1 MDSRGEVARSGTDAH
16 GRVVRA
22 RYVRPRR
29 ALHDARAADGLAR
42 DHLAAAIDELLPH
55 APLMRSVGARLLT
68 RAIARSDGANVVAI
82 ARELGSGANA
92 LSTRIYR
99 AGGASIRQLRRE
111 MIVTRLAAIVE
122 EPGLPWPLVAE
133 LLGVPRTGTL
143 LDLVRNGTN
152 LPVGLWRERIRF
164 ASQLEHF
171 RRFLTANAVAWATLP
186 LPGARVIRGASP
198 AERR

>member
-1 MDSRGEVARSGTDAH
+1 LRDSRSIEPRAGG
-16 GRVVRA
+16 VVRA

-55 APLMRSVGARLLT
+55 APLMRSIGARLLT
-68 RAIARSDGANVVAI
+68 RAIARSDGSTVVAI
-82 ARELGSGANA
+82 AAAVRMPMNA

-111 MIVTRLAAIVE
+111 MIVTRLAAMVE
-122 EPGLPWPLVAE
+122 DPRLPWPLLAE
-133 LLGVPRTGTL
+133 VLGVPRTGTL

-164 ASQLEHF
+164 ASQLEQF
-171 RRFLTANAVAWATLP
+171 RRFLTANAGAWATLP
-186 LPGARVIRGASP
+186 LPGARLTGGASP
-198 AERR
+198 TERR

>member
-68 RAIARSDGANVVAI
+68 RAIARSDGSTCVAI
-82 ARELGSGANA
+82 AHELGSGANA

-111 MIVTRLAAIVE
+111 MIVTRLAAILE
-122 EPGLPWPLVAE
+122 DPGLPWPLVAE
-133 LLGVPRTGTL
+133 VLGVPRTGTL

-152 LPVGLWRERIRF
+152 LPAGLWRERIRF
-164 ASQLEHF
+164 ASQLEQFRHF
-171 RRFLTANAVAWATLP
+171 LRANADAWSRLP
-186 LPGARVIRGASP
+186 LPGARLTGGASP